1 MLAVGVVTFTNCNIC
16 KQVGSLVL
24 YSKIMVDD
32 TGLTAIVFPI
42 AVVGALVVVA
52 TVVVVVVAV
61 TADKAID
68 SY

>member
-1 MLAVGVVTFTNCNIC
+1 M
-16 KQVGSLVL
+16 SLLL
-24 YSKIMVDD
+24 YSKIKVDD

-52 TVVVVVVAV
+52 TVVVVAVAV
-61 TADKAID
+61 TADKAIE